1 MAKKATGWV
10 KASGWLFVLGILIAV
25 VAGLVPSIDASL
37 VTAVLA
43 VLGFV
48 IGLLGIAGVGSIDH
62 KEADIFLLAVIALM
76 AAGNAGSAF
85 ANLPEPLST
94 YLVAIVNNIG
104 ILVVPAAVLVA
115 LRAIW
120 ISASTKF

>member
-1 MAKKATGWV
+1 MAKKASGWV

-25 VAGLVPSIDASL
+25 VAGLVTTIDSSM
-37 VTAVLA
+37 VTVVLA

-48 IGLLGIAGVGSIDH
+48 IGLLGVAGVGSIDF
-62 KEADIFLLAVIALM
+62 KEVDMFLLAVIALM

-85 ANLPEPLST
+85 AHLPPPLST
-94 YLVAIVNNIG
+94 YLVSIVNYIG

-115 LRAIW
+115 LKAIW
-120 ISASTKF
+120 MSASTKF

>member
-1 MAKKATGWV
+1 MAKKASGWV

-25 VAGLVPSIDASL
+25 VAGLVPTIDSSM
-37 VTAVLA
+37 VTVVLA

-48 IGLLGIAGVGSIDH
+48 IGLLGVAGVGSIDF
-62 KEADIFLLAVIALM
+62 KEVDMFLLAVIALM

-85 ANLPEPLST
+85 AHLPEPLST
-94 YLVAIVNNIG
+94 YLVVIVNYIG

-115 LRAIW
+115 LKAIW
-120 ISASTKF
+120 VAASTKF